1 MSADDWSGLMDMTAA
16 RRRNTTL
23 LSTTLW
29 FNAAAF
35 YPHFGVAGHGEGVE
49 AASDYSQPGSDQQR
63 CSVGLCPQRFES
75 PVETGG
81 RVRLRTTRRDND
93 QNPGTGDDQSFGDVP
108 TVPSR
113 RTRSLE
119 SPLRSSRKLRL
130 APL

>member
-29 FNAAAF
+29 FNAVAF
-35 YPHFGVAGHGEGVE
+35 YVHLGVAGHGEGVE
-49 AASDYSQPGSDQQR
+49 AVGDHSHPGSNQ
-63 CSVGLCPQRFES
+63 G
-75 PVETGG
+75 PVETGA